1 MLNIDWTLLDIVMGA
16 DLCSTLRDDESG
28 PAQLGVGVG
37 GGRLL
42 PQWESGDTTPEI
54 LEILYAKRC
63 ILWNISAIIGLT

>member
-1 MLNIDWTLLDIVMGA
+1 
-16 DLCSTLRDDESG
+16 
-28 PAQLGVGVG
+28 VG